1 MKNIWARAL
10 GLGLLIVC
18 FAACSTGGDDDDN
31 PPPTVYK
38 YYAYVA
44 NGAGGDVT
52 GFSIDPTTGALTV
65 LAGSPFPTGAVS
77 TPLCVVV
84 DPTGKYAY
92 AASGAYGAPGYIST
106 YTVDKASGRLTGIA
120 GSPLR
125 LDNGLGGI
133 AINSTGRFAYIAE
146 WPSQVRGYDINIGQ
160 GALTAEIQGSPYGF
174 GGDPWN
180 RFIKAAASGHNL
192 LYVANTAIGLHGYK
206 INSTTGELTLIQ
218 GSPFPG
224 TEGVI
229 HFDLDLEARFLY
241 AVSEGG
247 SHVQAFTIDPV
258 SGQLSVILGSPFA
271 AGTETSS
278 VAVDPL
284 GRYAYVTNFSS
295 DEVIA
300 YTINS
305 VTGTLNLVG
314 SSYRLGSHPSHVMV
328 EPTGKFVYVANT
340 GPNDISVYAIN
351 QSTGALTQIV
361 GSPFS
366 LGALQYPQSI
376 AIVKI
381 AQ

>member
-1 MKNIWARAL
+1 MKNILARAL
-10 GLGLLIVC
+10 GLGLVIV
-18 FAACSTGGDDDDN
+18 FIAACSTGGDGDDD

-44 NGAGGDVT
+44 NSAGGDVT

-65 LAGSPFPTGAVS
+65 LAGSPFPTGALS

-84 DPTGKYAY
+84 DPACKYAY
-92 AASGAYGAPGYIST
+92 AASGASGSPGYISA
-106 YTVDKASGRLTGIA
+106 YTIDKASGRLTGIT
-120 GSPLR
+120 GSPFR

-133 AINSTGRFAYIAE
+133 TINSTGRFAYIAE
-146 WPSQVRGYDINIGQ
+146 WPSQVRGYDINTGQ

-180 RFIKAAASGHNL
+180 RYIKADASGHNL
-192 LYVANTAIGLHGYK
+192 LYVANTIIGLHGYK
-206 INSTTGELTLIQ
+206 VNSTTGELTLIQ

-224 TEGVI
+224 TQGVV
-229 HFDLDLEARFLY
+229 HFDLDPESKFLY
-241 AVSEGG
+241 AVREDG
-247 SHVQAFTIDPV
+247 SHVQAFTIDSV
-258 SGQLSVILGSPFA
+258 SGQLSVIQGSPFA
-271 AGTETSS
+271 AGTGTSS

-300 YTINS
+300 YAIDS
-305 VTGTLNLVG
+305 VTGTLTLIG
-314 SSYRLGSHPSHVMV
+314 SSYRLGSNPSCVIV
-328 EPTGKFVYVANT
+328 EPTGKFAYVANT
-340 GPNDISVYAIN
+340 GPDDISVYAIN
-351 QSTGALTQIV
+351 PSTGALTPIN

-366 LGALQYPQSI
+366 LGAMRYPQAI